1 MKKIRSLDETLNNI
15 QINRF
20 LDKAEKELNKITKR
34 LRKQILITIIP
45 MLVIIINAFTLQNFY
60 IMLLGLTAIYGIGI
74 VAGVKDLIKSVR
86 GKNSKEE
93 IYLDNL
99 KFTKINP
106 EEYYTL
112 EYKRAIANY
121 TPTVEDNLEVIDNSF
136 LNKEAAINQVV
147 AEIEC
152 YTQVYRLPA
161 LDLSDASWDKLFDV
175 LYGLFVAKKREEVYY
190 DALSDLVR
198 QVLAKA
204 LLDKEAVI
212 TIDNFIANIDILKS
226 YGLSDDDIEYV
237 KDELSLDLK
246 VVDFNTLVRKNK
258 RDISR
263 H

>member
-1 MKKIRSLDETLNNI
+1 MKKIKSLDETINNI
-15 QINRF
+15 QIHRF
-20 LDKAEKELNKITKR
+20 IDKVEKELNKITKELKR
-34 LRKQILITIIP
+34 QMLIMIIP
-45 MLVIIINAFTLQNFY
+45 MLIIIINAFALQNFY
-60 IMLLGLTAIYGIGI
+60 IMLLGIFSISGIAI
-74 VAGVKDLIKSVR
+74 VAGIKDLINSVK
-86 GKNSKEE
+86 GENSKEE

-99 KFTKINP
+99 KFTKIDP

-121 TPTVEDNLEVIDNSF
+121 TPTVEDKLEVIDNSF

-152 YTQVYRLPA
+152 YTLVYKLPM
-161 LDLSDASWDKLFDV
+161 LDLSDTAWDRLFDTI
-175 LYGLFVAKKREEVYY
+175 YDLFLSRELVDMYY

-226 YGLSDDDIEYV
+226 YDLSDDDIEYV

-246 VVDFNTLVRKNK
+246 VVNFNTLVRKNK
-258 RDISR
+258 KRYK
-263 H
+263 

>member
-112 EYKRAIANY
+112 EYKRAIANC

-136 LNKEAAINQVV
+136 LNKEAAI
-147 AEIEC
+147 
-152 YTQVYRLPA
+152 
-161 LDLSDASWDKLFDV
+161 
-175 LYGLFVAKKREEVYY
+175 
-190 DALSDLVR
+190 
-198 QVLAKA
+198 
-204 LLDKEAVI
+204 

-226 YGLSDDDIEYV
+226 CGLSDDDIKYV
-237 KDELSLDLK
+237 EDEFSLDLK

>member
-1 MKKIRSLDETLNNI
+1 MRKIKSLNETINNI
-15 QINRF
+15 QIQRF
-20 LDKAEKELNKITKR
+20 SEEMERELNKTARELK
-34 LRKQILITIIP
+34 KKILIMGIP
-45 MLVIIINAFTLQNFY
+45 TMVIIINILTLRNPY
-60 IMLLGLTAIYGIGI
+60 IMLLGLFG
-74 VAGVKDLIKSVR
+74 VAGISIVDGIKKLYNDIKGKDTS
-86 GKNSKEE
+86 E
-93 IYLDNL
+93 IVNLDNL
-99 KFTKINP
+99 KFTKVDP

-112 EYKRAIANY
+112 EYKRVIENY

-161 LDLSDASWDKLFDV
+161 LDLSNDTWDKLFDV
-175 LYGLFVAKKREEVYY
+175 LYGLFVAKKREDIYY

-258 RDISR
+258 KR
-263 H
+263 HM

>member
-1 MKKIRSLDETLNNI
+1 MRKIESLNETINNI
-15 QINRF
+15 QIQRF
-20 LDKAEKELNKITKR
+20 SEEMERELNKTARELK
-34 LRKQILITIIP
+34 KKILIMGIP
-45 MLVIIINAFTLQNFY
+45 MMVIIINILTLRNPY
-60 IMLLGLTAIYGIGI
+60 IMLLGLFGIAGI
-74 VAGVKDLIKSVR
+74 SIVDGIKNLFKDIK
-86 GKNSKEE
+86 GKDTSE
-93 IYLDNL
+93 IVNLDNL
-99 KFTKINP
+99 KFTKVNP

-112 EYKRAIANY
+112 EYKRAIENY

-152 YTQVYRLPA
+152 YTLAYKLPA

-175 LYGLFVAKKREEVYY
+175 LYGLFVAKKREDIYY

-204 LLDKEAVI
+204 LLDKEVVI
-212 TIDNFIANIDILKS
+212 TIDNFIANIDILKN
-226 YGLSDDDIEYV
+226 YGLSDDEIEYV

-258 RDISR
+258 KGYM
-263 H
+263 